1 MAECMEVLNQAVIEE
16 QQEELTVLQSIFQD
30 DLQILQ
36 GGDGQGNICF
46 NLTVKVNIPFKR
58 IDFEAIIPVPGEAIE
73 ERSTRAGSSYS
84 DNEPGGTH
92 PNDDEENPATND
104 SENHFDTL
112 QNGSEASTSFKGEN
126 ENLPG
131 SPNSSFTGRTK
142 PGFSRSLSL
151 QHWHVRADMQYL
163 TPIHVTCTFPPLYPT
178 ESPPEF
184 SLSCLWLTRN
194 QLQELQG
201 KLMNLW
207 TETPYSPIVFTWA
220 DWLQNYAYEYLR
232 LGSHLVLKE
241 DEHVAW
247 SQPHPDAA
255 VKIGDDQEFVQN
267 ERFGTKLQT
276 ALLTIFEY
284 DLEMQ
289 REVFRQSTHLCEIC
303 FDERD
308 GGEFHYLDECR
319 HFFCNECLRAYC
331 EMHVEGGTVLNLLC
345 PNHDCK
351 TTIPPEILRD
361 VLDPEKLERWERLLL
376 SKTLDVMGDVVY
388 CPRCNV
394 AVVIDEDETSKLGH
408 CANCFFAFC
417 TECHEPWHHRQPCFE
432 EGSDSDEEESAKNE
446 NSGSKKKKEKKN
458 KEEVGGKAAEIS
470 LRRQQRLQRE
480 KERKMNMSNLS
491 FIRMMKQQ
499 GNYQYCPKCR
509 MAVERVSGCDMMHC
523 SQCRASFCWRCGMY
537 SVHVKLTNKSI
548 L

>member
-1 MAECMEVLNQAVIEE
+1 
-16 QQEELTVLQSIFQD
+16 
-30 DLQILQ
+30 
-36 GGDGQGNICF
+36 
-46 NLTVKVNIPFKR
+46 
-58 IDFEAIIPVPGEAIE
+58 
-73 ERSTRAGSSYS
+73 
-84 DNEPGGTH
+84 
-92 PNDDEENPATND
+92 
-104 SENHFDTL
+104 
-112 QNGSEASTSFKGEN
+112 
-126 ENLPG
+126 
-131 SPNSSFTGRTK
+131 
-142 PGFSRSLSL
+142 
-151 QHWHVRADMQYL
+151 
-163 TPIHVTCTFPPLYPT
+163 
-178 ESPPEF
+178 
-184 SLSCLWLTRN
+184 
-194 QLQELQG
+194 
-201 KLMNLW
+201 MNLW

-247 SQPHPDAA
+247 SHPHPDAA
-255 VKIGDDQEFVQN
+255 VKIGDEQEFVQN

-417 TECHEPWHHRQPCFE
+417 TECHEPWHHRQHV
-432 EGSDSDEEESAKNE
+432 SRKDQTLTRKKVRKTRTRDQRKRKKRKT
-446 NSGSKKKKEKKN
+446 KKKL
-458 KEEVGGKAAEIS
+458 VP
-470 LRRQQRLQRE
+470 
-480 KERKMNMSNLS
+480 RKL
-491 FIRMMKQQ
+491 
-499 GNYQYCPKCR
+499 PK
-509 MAVERVSGCDMMHC
+509 
-523 SQCRASFCWRCGMY
+523 
-537 SVHVKLTNKSI
+537 
-548 L
+548 